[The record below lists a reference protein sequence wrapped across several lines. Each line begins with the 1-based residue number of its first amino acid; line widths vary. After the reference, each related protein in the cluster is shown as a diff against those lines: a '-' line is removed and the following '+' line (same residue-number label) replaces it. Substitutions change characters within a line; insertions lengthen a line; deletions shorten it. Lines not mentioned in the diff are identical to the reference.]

1 LRPQNLEIWETL
13 SDLTHLL
20 DRLVG
25 EKVQLR
31 LEYDPVK
38 RAVRA
43 DKRQLE
49 QVVMNLVVNARDSMP
64 EGGEIL
70 ISTAGTKICEPMFR
84 DRVAV
89 PKGAYVSIS
98 IQDKVCGIA
107 SDKLQKIVEPFY
119 TTKRTG
125 EGTGLG
131 LSTVYGIVKQT
142 GATFSW
148 IAALV
153 RARSSPYFCQPV
165 ICHLKKRPPRLRT
178 SNGLQ
183 IGRMAAQFYW
193 WRMKPLCIRLRSE
206 PCVYAGILFWLLN
219 RVKGR

>member
-1 LRPQNLEIWETL
+1 MQAIGQLAGGVAHDFNNLLTAITGHCDLLLLRHIKTDQDYDDLLQINQNANRAAALVSQLLAFSRKQTLRPQNLEIRETL

-70 ISTAGTKICEPMFR
+70 ISTAGTEICEPMLR

-98 IQDKVCGIA
+98 IQDKGCGIA
-107 SDKLQKIVEPFY
+107 SDKLQKF
-119 TTKRTG
+119 
-125 EGTGLG
+125 
-131 LSTVYGIVKQT
+131 
-142 GATFSW
+142 
-148 IAALV
+148 
-153 RARSSPYFCQPV
+153 
-165 ICHLKKRPPRLRT
+165 
-178 SNGLQ
+178 
-183 IGRMAAQFYW
+183 
-193 WRMKPLCIRLRSE
+193 
-206 PCVYAGILFWLLN
+206 LN
-219 RVKGR
+219 RSTQPNAPAKAPG

>member
-1 LRPQNLEIWETL
+1 
-13 SDLTHLL
+13 
-20 DRLVG
+20 
-25 EKVQLR
+25 
-31 LEYDPVK
+31 
-38 RAVRA
+38 VRA

-49 QVVMNLVVNARDSMP
+49 QVVMNLVVNARDSIP

-70 ISTAGTKICEPMFR
+70 ISTAGTEICESMLR

-98 IQDKVCGIA
+98 IQDKGWGIA
-107 SDKLQKIVEPFY
+107 SIKLQKIFEPFY

-131 LSTVYGIVKQT
+131 FSSVYGIVKQT
-142 GATFSW
+142 GAIFSW

-153 RARSSPYFCQPV
+153 RARSSLYFCQPV

-178 SNGLQ
+178 SNWLQ
-183 IGRMAAQFYW
+183 IGRRAAPSYW
-193 WRMKPLCIRLRSE
+193 LRIKPLCGRLRPE
-206 PCVYAGILFWLLN
+206 PCVYAGTPFCLLN
-219 RVKGR
+219 RLKGR